1 MSKRA
6 KHIGLVVFH
15 NDLNNERFLAEVF
28 KQCLG
33 YHYSQA
39 ANCAHVIFNRG
50 EYIVKS
56 FKASEQEKARAV
68 LSVLHEYD
76 IPAKLIPL

>member
-6 KHIGLVVFH
+6 KHIGLIVFH

-28 KQCLG
+28 RHSLG

-39 ANCAHVIFNRG
+39 ANCAHMIFNKE
-50 EYIVKS
+50 EYLVKS
-56 FKASEQEKARAV
+56 FKASEQDKARAV
-68 LSVLHEYD
+68 LKILHEHD
-76 IPAKLIPL
+76 IPAKLAPL